1 MSQQE
6 FIWPLG
12 FRAAGISANIK
23 SSGAPDLAMLR
34 MDDGAVAAA
43 MFTTNQFA
51 AAPVQISRDHLHNS
65 RGHANVLIVN
75 SGCANAA
82 TGPHGYAD
90 AETIGDY
97 VAQVCGCAP
106 DAVLMNST
114 GIIGKRLPLSNIE
127 KAIAPLAQQCVPG
140 SAEPFARAIMTT
152 DTRLKMST
160 RLVAAGVTSDAGAM
174 SGAVAT
180 SGAGTTSTTQA
191 TTNTT
196 QNPAHFKHIRMT
208 GVAKGAGM
216 IHPNMATMIAVIA
229 TDAAL
234 EPHEL
239 DAMLRV
245 AVEQSFHRI
254 SIDGDTST
262 NDSVFAFASAQRGAA
277 ADHGELQRAFCEVA
291 RELARMIVCDGE
303 GFTRA
308 FEVRVRGAV
317 SATDA
322 LDVAKTVATSMLVRC
337 AITGGDPN
345 WGRLL
350 AAAGRSN
357 ARLNPERV
365 SLRVGDIVLF
375 QNGQPADIS
384 KDIAAAEFCK
394 PNVIIEFDLAQG
406 DHDDF
411 FISSGLT
418 QEYVK
423 LNSEYST

>member
-12 FRAAGISANIK
+12 FRAAGISAGIK

-51 AAPVQISRDHLHNS
+51 AAPVHISRDHLRNS
-65 RGHANVLIVN
+65 CGHASVLIVN
-75 SGCANAA
+75 SGCANAT

-90 AETIGDY
+90 AQTIGDY
-97 VAQVCGCAP
+97 VAQECGCAP

-114 GIIGKRLPLSNIE
+114 GIIGKRLPMTNIQ

-160 RLVAAGVTSDAGAM
+160 RLVASGVTNGAGVTS
-174 SGAVAT
+174 T
-180 SGAGTTSTTQA
+180 SQA
-191 TTNTT
+191 TANTT
-196 QNPAHFKHIRMT
+196 QNPAHSKHIRVT

-239 DAMLRV
+239 NAMLRV

-308 FEVRVRGAV
+308 FEVRVRGAA
-317 SATDA
+317 SASDA

-345 WGRLL
+345 WGRML
-350 AAAGRSN
+350 AAAGRSGT
-357 ARLNPERV
+357 RLNPERV
-365 SLRVGDIVLF
+365 CLRVGELVLF
-375 QNGQPADIS
+375 HNGQPADIR
-384 KDIAAAEFCK
+384 KDIAQAEFCK
-394 PNVIIEFDLAQG
+394 PNVIVEFDLGQG

>member
-12 FRAAGISANIK
+12 FRAAGMSAGIK
-23 SSGAPDLAMLR
+23 SNGAPDLAMLR

-43 MFTTNQFA
+43 MFTTNLFA

-65 RGHANVLIVN
+65 RGHANVLIIN

-90 AETIGDY
+90 AQTIGDY

-160 RLVAAGVTSDAGAM
+160 RLVAAGVTSGAGAI
-174 SGAVAT
+174 
-180 SGAGTTSTTQA
+180 SGAGATSTTQA
-191 TTNTT
+191 TAKITE
-196 QNPAHFKHIRMT
+196 NPPHSKHIRVT

-317 SATDA
+317 SATNA
-322 LDVAKTVATSMLVRC
+322 LDLAKTVATSMLVRC

-350 AAAGRSN
+350 AAAGRSG

-365 SLRVGDIVLF
+365 SLRVGELVLF
-375 QNGQPADIS
+375 HNGQPADIS

-406 DHDDF
+406 DHEDF

>member
-1 MSQQE
+1 
-6 FIWPLG
+6 
-12 FRAAGISANIK
+12 
-23 SSGAPDLAMLR
+23 

-43 MFTTNQFA
+43 MFTTNLFA

-90 AETIGDY
+90 AQTIGDY
-97 VAQVCGCAP
+97 VSQECGCAP

-127 KAIAPLAQQCVPG
+127 KAIAPLAKQCVPG

-160 RLVAAGVTSDAGAM
+160 RLVASGVTNGAGVTSGAGA
-174 SGAVAT
+174 
-180 SGAGTTSTTQA
+180 TSTTQA
-191 TTNTT
+191 TAKTT
-196 QNPAHFKHIRMT
+196 QNPAHSKHIRVT

-308 FEVRVRGAV
+308 FEVRVRGA
-317 SATDA
+317 ATTSDA

-350 AAAGRSN
+350 AAAGRSG

-384 KDIAAAEFCK
+384 KEIAAAEFCK

-406 DHDDF
+406 DYDDF

>member
-1 MSQQE
+1 
-6 FIWPLG
+6 
-12 FRAAGISANIK
+12 
-23 SSGAPDLAMLR
+23 MLR

-51 AAPVQISRDHLHNS
+51 AAPVHISRDHLRNS
-65 RGHANVLIVN
+65 CGHASVLIVN

-90 AETIGDY
+90 AQTIGDY
-97 VAQVCGCAP
+97 VAQECGCAP

-114 GIIGKRLPLSNIE
+114 GIIGKRLPMTNIQ

-160 RLVAAGVTSDAGAM
+160 RLVAAGVTSGAGA
-174 SGAVAT
+174 
-180 SGAGTTSTTQA
+180 TSTTQA
-191 TTNTT
+191 RTNTT
-196 QNPAHFKHIRMT
+196 QNTPHSKHIRVT

-239 DAMLRV
+239 NAMLRV

-308 FEVRVRGAV
+308 FEVRVRGAA
-317 SATDA
+317 SASDA

-345 WGRLL
+345 WGRML
-350 AAAGRSN
+350 AAAGRSGT
-357 ARLNPERV
+357 RLNPERV
-365 SLRVGDIVLF
+365 CLRVGELVLF
-375 QNGQPADIS
+375 HNGQPADIR
-384 KDIAAAEFCK
+384 KDIAQAEFCK
-394 PNVIIEFDLAQG
+394 PNVIVEFDLGQG

>member
-1 MSQQE
+1 MS
-6 FIWPLG
+6 
-12 FRAAGISANIK
+12 AGIK
-23 SSGAPDLAMLR
+23 SNGAPDLAMLR

-43 MFTTNQFA
+43 MFTTNLFA

-65 RGHANVLIVN
+65 RGHAIVLIIN

-127 KAIAPLAQQCVPG
+127 KAITPLAQQCVPG

-160 RLVAAGVTSDAGAM
+160 RLVAAGVTS
-174 SGAVAT
+174 
-180 SGAGTTSTTQA
+180 GAGTTSTTQA
-191 TTNTT
+191 RTNTT
-196 QNPAHFKHIRMT
+196 QNTPHSKHIRIT

-239 DAMLRV
+239 NAMLRV

-317 SATDA
+317 SASDA

-345 WGRLL
+345 WGRML
-350 AAAGRSN
+350 AAAGRSGT
-357 ARLNPERV
+357 RLNPERV
-365 SLRVGDIVLF
+365 CLRVGELVLF
-375 QNGQPADIS
+375 HNGQPADIR
-384 KDIAAAEFCK
+384 KDIAQAEFCK
-394 PNVIIEFDLAQG
+394 PNVIVEFDLGQG

>member
-1 MSQQE
+1 LSDQE
-6 FIWPLG
+6 YIWPIG
-12 FRAAGISANIK
+12 FRAAGISAGIK
-23 SSGAPDLAMLR
+23 STGAPDLAMLR
-34 MDDGAVAAA
+34 MDGGAVAAA
-43 MFTTNQFA
+43 MFTTNLFA

-75 SGCANAA
+75 SGGANAA

-90 AETIGDY
+90 AQLIGDY
-97 VAQVCGCAP
+97 VAQECGCAP

-114 GIIGKRLPLSNIE
+114 GIIGKRLPLSNIQQ
-127 KAIAPLAQQCVPG
+127 AITPLASSCVTG

-152 DTRLKMST
+152 DTRIKMST
-160 RLVAAGVTSDAGAM
+160 RLVGATGSDD
-174 SGAVAT
+174 SAT
-180 SGAGTTSTTQA
+180 ANSKNVKNALNQP
-191 TTNTT
+191 
-196 QNPAHFKHIRMT
+196 QIRVT

-216 IHPNMATMIAVIA
+216 IHPNMATMIAVIT

-234 EPHEL
+234 EPNEL

-262 NDSVFAFASAQRGAA
+262 NDSVFAFATAQRGAA
-277 ADHGELQRAFCEVA
+277 ADHKELQRAFCEVA
-291 RELARMIVCDGE
+291 RELAHMIVCDGE

-308 FEVRVRGAV
+308 FEVRVRGAA
-317 SATDA
+317 SAADA
-322 LDVAKTVATSMLVRC
+322 LAVSKTMATSMLVRC

-350 AAAGRSN
+350 AAAGRSG
-357 ARLNPERV
+357 AKVDPEQV
-365 SLRVGDIVLF
+365 SLCVGDVVLF
-375 QNGQPADIS
+375 QHGQPADTP
-384 KDIAAAEFCK
+384 KQIAAAEFSK
-394 PNVIIEFDLAQG
+394 ANVIIELDLGLGA
-406 DHDDF
+406 HEDF

>member
-1 MSQQE
+1 
-6 FIWPLG
+6 
-12 FRAAGISANIK
+12 
-23 SSGAPDLAMLR
+23 MLR

-43 MFTTNQFA
+43 MFTTNLFA

-97 VAQVCGCAP
+97 VAQECGCAP

-127 KAIAPLAQQCVPG
+127 KAIAPLAQQCVSG

-160 RLVAAGVTSDAGAM
+160 RLVAAGVTSGVGAI

-180 SGAGTTSTTQA
+180 SGAGTTSTTKA
-191 TTNTT
+191 TANTT
-196 QNPAHFKHIRMT
+196 QNPAHFKHIRVT

-308 FEVRVRGAV
+308 FEVRVRGAA

-350 AAAGRSN
+350 AAAGRSG

-365 SLRVGDIVLF
+365 SLRVGELVLF
-375 QNGQPADIS
+375 HNEQPADIS

>member
-1 MSQQE
+1 
-6 FIWPLG
+6 
-12 FRAAGISANIK
+12 
-23 SSGAPDLAMLR
+23 MLR

-43 MFTTNQFA
+43 MFTTNLFA

-65 RGHANVLIVN
+65 RGHASVLIVN

-90 AETIGDY
+90 AQTIGDY
-97 VAQVCGCAP
+97 VAQECGCAP

-127 KAIAPLAQQCVPG
+127 MAIAPLAQQCVPG

-152 DTRLKMST
+152 DTCLKMST
-160 RLVAAGVTSDAGAM
+160 RLVAAGVTSGVGAI

-180 SGAGTTSTTQA
+180 SGAGATSTTQS
-191 TTNTT
+191 TVNTT
-196 QNPAHFKHIRMT
+196 QNPAHFKHIRVT

-322 LDVAKTVATSMLVRC
+322 LNVAKTVATSMLVRC

-350 AAAGRSN
+350 AAAGRSG

>member
-1 MSQQE
+1 MS
-6 FIWPLG
+6 
-12 FRAAGISANIK
+12 AGIK
-23 SSGAPDLAMLR
+23 SNGAPDLAMLR

-43 MFTTNQFA
+43 MFTTNLFA

-65 RGHANVLIVN
+65 RGHANVLIIN

-160 RLVAAGVTSDAGAM
+160 RLVAAGVTS
-174 SGAVAT
+174 
-180 SGAGTTSTTQA
+180 GAGTTSTTQA
-191 TTNTT
+191 RTNTT
-196 QNPAHFKHIRMT
+196 QNTPHSKHIRIT

-262 NDSVFAFASAQRGAA
+262 NDSVFAFASAQRGTA

-317 SATDA
+317 RATDA
-322 LDVAKTVATSMLVRC
+322 LDLAKTVATSMLVRC

-350 AAAGRSN
+350 AAAGRSG
-357 ARLNPERV
+357 ARLNPECV

-411 FISSGLT
+411 FLSSGLT

>member
-43 MFTTNQFA
+43 MFTTNLFA

-90 AETIGDY
+90 AQTIGDY
-97 VAQVCGCAP
+97 VAQECGCAP

-127 KAIAPLAQQCVPG
+127 KAITPLAQQCVPG

-160 RLVAAGVTSDAGAM
+160 RLVASGVTN
-174 SGAVAT
+174 
-180 SGAGTTSTTQA
+180 GAGTTRTTQA
-191 TTNTT
+191 TANTT
-196 QNPAHFKHIRMT
+196 QNPALSNHIRVT

-262 NDSVFAFASAQRGAA
+262 NDSVFAFASAQRGEA

-308 FEVRVRGAV
+308 FEVRVRGAA

-322 LDVAKTVATSMLVRC
+322 LAVAKTVATSMLVRC

-350 AAAGRSN
+350 AAAGRSG

-384 KDIAAAEFCK
+384 KEIAAAEFCK

>member
-1 MSQQE
+1 
-6 FIWPLG
+6 
-12 FRAAGISANIK
+12 
-23 SSGAPDLAMLR
+23 MLR
-34 MDDGAVAAA
+34 IDDGAVAAA

-90 AETIGDY
+90 AQTIGDY

-160 RLVAAGVTSDAGAM
+160 RLVAAGVTS
-174 SGAVAT
+174 
-180 SGAGTTSTTQA
+180 GAGTTSTTQA
-191 TTNTT
+191 RTNTT
-196 QNPAHFKHIRMT
+196 QNTPHSKHIRIT

-239 DAMLRV
+239 NAMLRV

-317 SATDA
+317 SASDA

-350 AAAGRSN
+350 AAAGRSG

-384 KDIAAAEFCK
+384 KEIAAAEFCK

-411 FISSGLT
+411 FISIGLT

>member
-1 MSQQE
+1 
-6 FIWPLG
+6 
-12 FRAAGISANIK
+12 
-23 SSGAPDLAMLR
+23 MLR

-43 MFTTNQFA
+43 MFTTNLFA

-90 AETIGDY
+90 AQTIGDY

-127 KAIAPLAQQCVPG
+127 KTIAPLAQQCVPG

-160 RLVAAGVTSDAGAM
+160 RLVAAGVTSGAGAI
-174 SGAVAT
+174 
-180 SGAGTTSTTQA
+180 SGAGATSSTQA
-191 TTNTT
+191 TAKITE
-196 QNPAHFKHIRMT
+196 NPPHCKHIRVT

-308 FEVRVRGAV
+308 FEVRVRGAA

-350 AAAGRSN
+350 AAAGRSG

>member
-1 MSQQE
+1 
-6 FIWPLG
+6 
-12 FRAAGISANIK
+12 
-23 SSGAPDLAMLR
+23 MLR
-34 MDDGAVAAA
+34 MDGGAVAAA
-43 MFTTNQFA
+43 MFTTNLFA

-75 SGCANAA
+75 SGGANAA

-90 AETIGDY
+90 AQLIGDY
-97 VAQVCGCAP
+97 VAQECGCAP

-114 GIIGKRLPLSNIE
+114 GIIGKRLPLSNIQQ
-127 KAIAPLAQQCVPG
+127 AITPLASSCVTG

-152 DTRLKMST
+152 DTRIKMST
-160 RLVAAGVTSDAGAM
+160 RLVGATGSDDSATANSKNAM
-174 SGAVAT
+174 N
-180 SGAGTTSTTQA
+180 QP
-191 TTNTT
+191 
-196 QNPAHFKHIRMT
+196 QIRVT

-216 IHPNMATMIAVIA
+216 IHPNMATMIAVIT

-234 EPHEL
+234 EPNEL

-262 NDSVFAFASAQRGAA
+262 NDSVFAFATAQRGAA
-277 ADHGELQRAFCEVA
+277 ADHKELQRAFCEVA
-291 RELARMIVCDGE
+291 RELAHMIVCDGE

-308 FEVRVRGAV
+308 FEVRVRGAA
-317 SATDA
+317 SAADA
-322 LDVAKTVATSMLVRC
+322 LAVSKTMATSMLVRC

-350 AAAGRSN
+350 AAAGRSG
-357 ARLNPERV
+357 AKVDPEQV
-365 SLRVGDIVLF
+365 SLCVGDVVLF
-375 QNGQPADIS
+375 QHGQPADTP
-384 KDIAAAEFCK
+384 KQIAAAEFSK
-394 PNVIIEFDLAQG
+394 ANVIIELDLGLGA
-406 DHDDF
+406 HEDF